1 MQKWSQIRKK
11 KNPPCKAEDTGI
23 KISHATRPGQ
33 LRPSALDALRHSKS
47 PSATTKINTAT

>member
-11 KNPPCKAEDTGI
+11 KNPPCKAGDTGI
-23 KISHATRPGQ
+23 KISHASCPGQ
-33 LRPSALDALRHSKS
+33 LSPSALEALHHSKS